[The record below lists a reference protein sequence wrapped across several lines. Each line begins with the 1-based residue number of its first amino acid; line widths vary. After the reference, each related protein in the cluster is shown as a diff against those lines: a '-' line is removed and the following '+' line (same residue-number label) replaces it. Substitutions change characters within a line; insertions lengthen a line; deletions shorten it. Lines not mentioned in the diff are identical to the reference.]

1 MVDTIAQWLMAE
13 GLAEN
18 VAGTIGWLAVA
29 VAILILAWLSNVIA
43 KQILLRI
50 VAFFI
55 RRSKTRWDDALQN
68 RKVFV
73 RFSHLAPILVIYFG
87 AAALPSIQDMLE
99 RVSIAYMY
107 FMGMLILYAF
117 LNAANDIYEEYDV
130 SREKP
135 IKGYIQIVQ
144 IITMLFI
151 AILIFARLIGRS
163 PVALLTGLGA
173 MTAILI
179 LVFKDTILGLV
190 ASLQLSFNDMVRRG
204 DWIEMQ
210 KFGADGDV
218 IDVSL
223 HTIKVQNW
231 DKTITSIP
239 SYALISDS
247 FKNWRGMSESGG
259 RRIKRSI
266 NIDMNSIKFCTADMI
281 ARFKKIQHIT
291 EYIEKKTDE
300 IEQHNEKTR
309 ADTTT
314 LVNGRHLT
322 NIGTFRAYVVAYLK
336 NHPKIHQGMTFLVRQ
351 LQPTEHGLPIEI
363 YVFSNDQAWANYEA
377 IQADIFDHIL
387 AVVPEFDLRVY
398 QSPTGSDFTALA
410 ETRADGHAVIL
421 SRESRHRPIMIET
434 II

>member
-68 RKVFV
+68 RMVFV

-130 SREKP
+130 AREKP
-135 IKGYIQIVQ
+135 IKGDIQIVQ

-300 IEQHNEKTR
+300 IERHNEQTR

-336 NHPKIHQGMTFLVRQ
+336 NHPKIHHNMTFLVRQ

-410 ETRADGHAVIL
+410 ETRADGHA
-421 SRESRHRPIMIET
+421 
-434 II
+434 

>member
-1 MVDTIAQWLMAE
+1 MVDTIAQWLISE

-18 VAGTIGWLAVA
+18 IAGTIGWLAVA
-29 VAILILAWLSNVIA
+29 IGILLLAWLSNVIA
-43 KQILLRI
+43 KQILLRL

-55 RRSKTRWDDALQN
+55 KRSKTRWDDALQN

-87 AAALPSIQDMLE
+87 AAALPSIHDVLE

-107 FMGMLILYAF
+107 FMGMLIVYAF
-117 LNAANDIYEEYDV
+117 LNAVNDIYEEYDV

-144 IITMLFI
+144 IILMLFI
-151 AILIFARLIGRS
+151 AILIFAKLIGRS

-173 MTAILI
+173 MTAILL

-204 DWIEMQ
+204 DWIEMK

-266 NIDMNSIKFCTADMI
+266 NIDMNSIKFCTAEMI
-281 ARFKKIQHIT
+281 ERYKKIQYIT
-291 EYIEKKTDE
+291 EYIDKKTAE
-300 IEQHNEKTR
+300 IEQHNRQIR

-314 LVNGRHLT
+314 LVNGRRLT

-336 NHPKIHQGMTFLVRQ
+336 NHPKIHQNMTFLVRQ
-351 LQPTEHGLPIEI
+351 LQPSEHGLPIEI
-363 YVFSNDQAWANYEA
+363 YVFSNDQAWASYEA

-387 AVVPEFDLRVY
+387 AVVPEFNLRVY
-398 QSPTGSDFTALA
+398 QSPTGSDFAAL
-410 ETRADGHAVIL
+410 V
-421 SRESRHRPIMIET
+421 ESRAAGKT
-434 II
+434 